1 MNKAI
6 PKECDVLIVGGGMVG
21 GLLSAA
27 LAESGLDI
35 VVLESRAP
43 SPFAASDAFD
53 LRVSALSLAS
63 ERMLQA
69 VGAWDGVISRRC
81 CPYRHMQVW
90 DGEQGGETLFYSGD
104 IGETHLG
111 SIVENRVLQ
120 LALTDVMHQRS
131 QVHLACPAELT
142 DLIVSPDKV
151 QATLSDGHQIS
162 ARLIVGADGAS
173 SRVRELCG
181 ISSSQQRY
189 PQKAL
194 VATITTDLP
203 QQSITWQRFLPT
215 GPQAF
220 LPLPGQH
227 ASMVWYQSEAE
238 IARLEALS
246 DADFIQEMESAFPA
260 QLGKVD
266 TVIGRGSF
274 PLQRSHAERYVKPRV
289 ALVGDAAHTVHPL
302 AGQGVNLGLLDAAC
316 LAETV
321 IRAERKQQDIG
332 QLHRLRPYERWRRS
346 ENALMIQVLDGF
358 YHAFKPQP
366 PVVQQLRSMALN
378 VADRFSPMKRL
389 VIRYATGSAGDLP
402 VLAQGRLP

>member
-1 MNKAI
+1 MSNTI
-6 PKECDVLIVGGGMVG
+6 PAECDVLIIGGGMVG

-35 VVLESRAP
+35 VVLEAR
-43 SPFAASDAFD
+43 SPDPFDVSDPFD

-69 VGAWDGVISRRC
+69 VGAWDGVQSRRS

-120 LALTDVMHQRS
+120 LALTDVMQQRS

-142 DLIVSPDKV
+142 DLNILPDSV
-151 QATLSDGHQIS
+151 IATLSDGHQIT
-162 ARLIVGADGAS
+162 ARLVVGADGANS
-173 SRVRELCG
+173 QVRSLCG
-181 ISSSQQRY
+181 ISNAQQRY
-189 PQKAL
+189 SQKAL
-194 VATITTDLP
+194 VATIKTALP

-220 LPLPGQH
+220 LPLPGQY
-227 ASMVWYQSEAE
+227 ASMVWYHSEEE
-238 IARLEALS
+238 IARLEALP
-246 DADFIQEMESAFPA
+246 DEQFIQEMENTFPDK
-260 QLGKVD
+260 LGEID
-266 TVIGRGSF
+266 ALIGRGSF
-274 PLQRSHAERYVKPRV
+274 PLQRSHAERYVKSRV

-316 LAETV
+316 LAETI
-321 IRAERKQQDIG
+321 IRAARNQQDFG
-332 QLHRLRPYERWRRS
+332 QLHRLRPYERWRRT

-366 PVVQQLRSMALN
+366 PMVQQLRSMALN
-378 VADRFSPMKRL
+378 MADRLSPMKRL
-389 VIRYATGSAGDLP
+389 VIRYATGSGGDLP
-402 VLAQGRLP
+402 ILAQGRLP

>member
-1 MNKAI
+1 MNHTT
-6 PKECDVLIVGGGMVG
+6 PTECDVLIVGGGMVG
-21 GLLSAA
+21 GLLAAA
-27 LAESGLDI
+27 LADSGLEI
-35 VVLESRAP
+35 VVLESREP
-43 SPFAASDAFD
+43 RPFTNDDEFD

-69 VGAWDGVISRRC
+69 VGAWEGITSRRS

-120 LALTDVMHQRS
+120 LALTEVMQQRS
-131 QVHLACPAELT
+131 QIHYACPAELAGLEVAANHV
-142 DLIVSPDKV
+142 DI
-151 QATLSDGHQIS
+151 TLADGQQIC
-162 ARLIVGADGAS
+162 ARLVVGADGAN
-173 SRVRELCG
+173 SRVRQLCG

-194 VATITTDLP
+194 VATIKTSLP

-227 ASMVWYQSEAE
+227 ASMVWYHTEDE
-238 IARLEALS
+238 IARLEGLA
-246 DADFIQEMESAFPA
+246 DAAFIGEMESAFPE
-260 QLGKVD
+260 QLGEVAAL
-266 TVIGRGSF
+266 VGRGSF
-274 PLQRSHAERYVKPRV
+274 PLQRSHAERYVKQRV

-302 AGQGVNLGLLDAAC
+302 AGQGVNIGLLDAAC
-316 LAETV
+316 LAETL
-321 IRAERKQQDIG
+321 IRAQRKQQDIG

-366 PVVQQLRSMALN
+366 PMVQQLRSMALN
-378 VADRFSPMKRL
+378 MADRLSPMKRL
-389 VIRYATGSAGDLP
+389 VIRYATGTACDLP
-402 VLAQGRLP
+402 ILAQGRLP